1 MKLVAQPAA
10 AFDPVLERL
19 REDSARHFSSPSVT
33 LERGRHVVR
42 PFSQVLEITVRAEGR
57 AVTAFV
63 KILKPRLAGARE
75 LEATRRNVTREF
87 EATAR
92 LHAGFAPH
100 PGLSTARPI
109 ACYPELLAVVT
120 ERIEGDTLDRL
131 LAREARAAPSARRVE
146 RLAGIMRLVGAW
158 LRTFQTLDG
167 AEGRVSLDRLREYLD
182 DRLRP
187 LAASG
192 ALSGPVRAGLLRYF
206 DRRARDVLEDQLA
219 AVPVHAD
226 FAPENLIIRD
236 GTVSVL
242 DFTMAKRGARY
253 LDLAHMFMQI
263 ELLKAKP
270 WFRPAVIDRLTAA
283 MLAGF
288 DPALRS
294 DRPLFELLLLQHVVC
309 RLRQNDIEAL
319 GLPERLFASYV
330 RRRHLKWL
338 AARADPA

>member
-1 MKLVAQPAA
+1 V
-10 AFDPVLERL
+10 FDAVLERL
-19 REDSARHFSSPSVT
+19 REDSARQFSTASVT

-42 PFSQVLEITVRAEGR
+42 PFSQVLEVTVRAEGH
-57 AVTAFV
+57 ALAAFV

-92 LHAGFAPH
+92 LHAGFAAH

-109 ACYPELLAVVT
+109 ACYPELLAMVT
-120 ERIEGDTLDRL
+120 ERIEGEPLDRTL
-131 LAREARAAPSARRVE
+131 VREARGMPSARRVE
-146 RLAGIMRLVGAW
+146 RLEAILRRVGAW
-158 LRTFQTLDG
+158 LRAFQTIDA

-187 LAASG
+187 LVEG
-192 ALSGPVRAGLLRYF
+192 RALGEHARAGLLRYF
-206 DRRARDVLEDQLA
+206 DRRARDVPEDELA

-226 FAPENLIIRD
+226 FSPENLIVRD

-242 DFTMAKRGARY
+242 DFTMAKKGARY

-263 ELLKAKP
+263 ELLKARP

-283 MLAGF
+283 MLDGF
-288 DPALRS
+288 EPALRS

-309 RLRQNDIEAL
+309 RLRQNETETL
-319 GLPERLFASYV
+319 RLREKLFASYV
-330 RRRHLKWL
+330 RRRHVKWL
-338 AARADPA
+338 AARANLP